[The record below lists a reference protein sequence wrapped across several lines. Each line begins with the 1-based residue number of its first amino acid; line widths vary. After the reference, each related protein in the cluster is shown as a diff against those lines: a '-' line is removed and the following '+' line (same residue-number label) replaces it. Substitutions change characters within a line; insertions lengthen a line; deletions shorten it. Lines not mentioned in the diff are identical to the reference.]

1 MPLWWRGGGGWY
13 EWLPLG
19 PCCRDGRRRRSGR
32 KKCRIQRRPDAVWK
46 GGAGGRG
53 GGVNLRLGRK
63 CVWLS
68 FRFFLNAIAVA
79 RLFQRVHF
87 LSHRPCAC
95 PAGLQWDSRRQVRTL
110 FRLYSRV
117 LGHVFGAY
125 FFLRR
130 HLFSSSSDRP
140 CRRCGF
146 LLCRPSAAA
155 QRHLTG
161 PGRCI

>member
-1 MPLWWRGGGGWY
+1 M
-13 EWLPLG
+13 
-19 PCCRDGRRRRSGR
+19 
-32 KKCRIQRRPDAVWK
+32 
-46 GGAGGRG
+46 
-53 GGVNLRLGRK
+53 
-63 CVWLS
+63 
-68 FRFFLNAIAVA
+68 IALV

-140 CRRCGF
+140 CDGVVSCSAGPVPRRSDI
-146 LLCRPSAAA
+146 LLALADAFERGTEGI
-155 QRHLTG
+155 LTVAS
-161 PGRCI
+161 GRQHRRSSRLHTAFIWQEMSGGAYQCMRAFVSRF